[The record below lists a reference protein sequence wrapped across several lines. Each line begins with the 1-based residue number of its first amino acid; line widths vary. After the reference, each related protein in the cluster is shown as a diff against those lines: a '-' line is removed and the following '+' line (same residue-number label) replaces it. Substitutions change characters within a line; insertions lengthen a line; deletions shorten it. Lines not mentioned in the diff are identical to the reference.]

1 MVKKLYRTREK
12 AHDDLLDDLL
22 SARGVQGEAKEPFL
36 NPNFLQDSHDPDL
49 LPDMAKAVARILDG
63 KEKGEK
69 VAVWSDYDA
78 DGLPAGVM
86 LTQFLRDIGLDVVH
100 HIPHRNNEGF
110 GLNETGIASLAES
123 GVTLMITADCG
134 TTDSEQIAFAASKGI
149 ETIVTDH
156 HIVPDPIPTAPY
168 ALINPHR
175 PDSVYPFREL
185 CGAGVAWKLVQGVL
199 QTYRPKNYQ
208 MGQEKWFLDL
218 VGIAT
223 LSDMVPLVGE
233 NRMLAHFGLV
243 VMRRARRPGL
253 NALLKLMKIKPSA
266 LTEDDVG
273 FMISPRIN
281 AASRMGN
288 PHTAARLLAAG
299 EGDDANAL
307 ARELQALNDERKGVV
322 AATVKEANKRLSEMT
337 SSPLIVLGS
346 PSWRPGIL
354 GLVASALV
362 EAHGKPVFLWGREG
376 GETLKGSCR
385 SDGVLNIVEC
395 MRGAADVFADYG
407 GHHGAGGFSLTEER
421 AHELHTKLE
430 RAYES
435 LRTNTPPAVE
445 ILIDREVELAELGHA
460 LKVVQKLAPFG
471 VAHAKP
477 LFVLPRVQVANIKTF
492 GKTQNHLGLTL
503 VKDTARA
510 EGIAFFSTS
519 DSFQKPITQGSTVD
533 IVGHIELDWRGAPR
547 VRVVDIL

>member
-1 MVKKLYRTREK
+1 
-12 AHDDLLDDLL
+12 
-22 SARGVQGEAKEPFL
+22 
-36 NPNFLQDSHDPDL
+36 
-49 LPDMAKAVARILDG
+49 
-63 KEKGEK
+63 
-69 VAVWSDYDA
+69 
-78 DGLPAGVM
+78 
-86 LTQFLRDIGLDVVH
+86 FLRDIGIDVVH
-100 HIPHRNNEGF
+100 YIPHRNNEGF
-110 GLNETGIASLAES
+110 GLNGKGIEDLAEQ

-134 TTDSEQIAFAASKGI
+134 TTDSDQIAFAALKGI

-156 HIVPDPIPTAPY
+156 HIVPDPIPTAPF

-175 PDSVYPFREL
+175 PDSAYPFREL
-185 CGAGVAWKLVQGVL
+185 CGAGTAWKLVQGML
-199 QTYRPKNYQ
+199 QAHRPKSYE

-233 NRMLAHFGLV
+233 NRMLAHFGLI

-253 NALLKLMKIKPSA
+253 AALLKLLKIKPST

-299 EGDDANAL
+299 ENDDARSL
-307 ARELQALNDERKGVV
+307 AEELQALNDERKGVV
-322 AATVKEANKRLSEMT
+322 AATVKEANKRLSEMRE
-337 SSPLIVLGS
+337 SPLIVLGS

-362 EAHGKPVFLWGREG
+362 ETHGKPVFLWGREG
-376 GETLKGSCR
+376 GDTLKGSCR
-385 SDGVLNIVEC
+385 SDGAVNIVEC

-407 GHHGAGGFSLTEER
+407 GHYGAGGFSLTEEH
-421 AHELHTKLE
+421 AHELHPKLE
-430 RAYES
+430 QAYET
-435 LRTNTPPAVE
+435 LRTNTPAEVE
-445 ILIDREVELAELGHA
+445 VVIDARVELAELAHA
-460 LKVVQKLAPFG
+460 LQVVQKLAPFG

-477 LFVLPRVQVANIKTF
+477 LFVVSGVQVANIKTF

-510 EGIAFFSTS
+510 EGVAFFSGV
-519 DSFQKPITQGSTVD
+519 DSFQKKIEQGMQAD
-533 IVGHIELDWRGAPR
+533 FIGHIELDWRGSPR
-547 VRVVDIL
+547 LRVVDVL

>member
-1 MVKKLYRTREK
+1 MVKKFYRVRKK
-12 AHDDLLDDLL
+12 AHSDLLSDLLD
-22 SARGVQGEAKEPFL
+22 ARGVPLEEHELFL
-36 NPNFLQDSHDPDL
+36 NPDFLRDSHDPGV
-49 LPDMAKAVARILDG
+49 LPDMDKAVARIWAAKDS
-63 KEKGEK
+63 GEK

-86 LTQFLRDIGLDVVH
+86 LTQFLRDIGVDVVH

-110 GLNETGIASLAES
+110 GLNEKGIEDLAGQ

-134 TTDSEQIAFAASKGI
+134 TTDTEQISVAASKGI

-156 HIVPDPIPTAPY
+156 HIVPDPIPTAPF

-175 PDSVYPFREL
+175 PDSEYPFREL

-199 QTYRPKNYQ
+199 QRHRPKNYE

-233 NRMLAHFGLV
+233 NRMLAHYGLI

-253 NALLKLMKIKPSA
+253 HALLKLMKIKPST

-288 PHTAARLLAAG
+288 PHTAARLLAAR
-299 EGDDANAL
+299 EGDDAGAL
-307 ARELQALNDERKGVV
+307 AKELQALNDERKGVV

-337 SSPLIVLGS
+337 PSPLIVLGS

-385 SDGVLNIVEC
+385 SDGAVNIVEC
-395 MRGAADVFADYG
+395 MRGAADVFDDYG
-407 GHHGAGGFSLTEER
+407 GHHGAGGFSLAEEH
-421 AHELHTKLE
+421 AHELHRKLE
-430 RAYES
+430 QAYES
-435 LRTNTPPAVE
+435 LRVNVPEAVE
-445 ILIDREVELAELGHA
+445 IVIDREVELAELSHA
-460 LKVVQKLAPFG
+460 LRVVQQLAPFG

-477 LFVLPRVQVANIKTF
+477 LFVVPGVQVANIKTF

-510 EGIAFFSTS
+510 EGVAFFSTAE
-519 DSFQKPITQGSTVD
+519 SFQKPIEQGSKLD
-533 IVGHIELDWRGAPR
+533 IIGHIELDWRGSPR
-547 VRVVDIL
+547 IRVVDVL